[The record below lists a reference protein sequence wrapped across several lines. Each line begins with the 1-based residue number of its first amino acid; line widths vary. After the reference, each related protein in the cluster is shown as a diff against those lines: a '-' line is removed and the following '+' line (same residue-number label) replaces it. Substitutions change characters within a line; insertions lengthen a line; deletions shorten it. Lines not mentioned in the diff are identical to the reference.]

1 MQVKV
6 EQGSKEWLA
15 MRRGKITSTD
25 AVVIMGKVP
34 SNYQI
39 NTKYKLFM
47 HKIGLGETINISP
60 AMKLGTELEPYARQK
75 FIDVTGIEV
84 KPAVFLGTDFP
95 FTMASLDA
103 VDEGKRVIVEIK
115 CPGNS
120 NHQHALDGQIS
131 EGYII
136 QMHHQMICTGIRQC
150 YYMSY
155 TPESHVIIEVMFD
168 HKLAS
173 EIIEQEK
180 EFYECH
186 LQTLEAP
193 ELTDRDYVKIT
204 NPESLDK
211 AGQLKAIQAQIKELE
226 QQEDGLRRWLIE
238 NHGEH
243 PSKIGEVTLTKVAQK
258 GRIQYKN
265 IPALQGTNLEDF
277 RGNPISYYRIS

>member
-193 ELTDRDYVKIT
+193 ELTERDYKDRHDPEWAVFAEEAILAKHDFKRAEKRLKEANQNLTSLAGNENSRGAGIT
-204 NPESLDK
+204 V
-211 AGQLKAIQAQIKELE
+211 
-226 QQEDGLRRWLIE
+226 
-238 NHGEH
+238 
-243 PSKIGEVTLTKVAQK
+243 SKIVRRAAVDYGSIPQLVDVDLEAYRKPAIEYW
-258 GRIQYKN
+258 RI
-265 IPALQGTNLEDF
+265 T
-277 RGNPISYYRIS
+277 